1 MGFVVRAG
9 VKSNNLHLAGCRRIA
24 S

>member
-9 VKSNNLHLAGCRRIA
+9 IKSNNLHLAGCRRIA